1 MNRCSDPLSVL
12 IPARGTVVPG
22 TGRYVEGRIRHLQ
35 PAPQPFEA
43 YRPDVRVLLGY
54 ERAWASELGWEQQFG
69 EAVSADAAVFYKD
82 LDDLIV
88 QNSAFTD
95 LQSQFYTNDGI
106 GRIYGA
112 EFMLRHAL
120 VDRFFGW
127 VSYTVSRSERNDRP
141 GEAVDV
147 DDFAD
152 PTQAPDSNWYLF
164 DYDQTHIVVALA
176 GYRLPRDFEI
186 SAKVQHV
193 TGNPYTPYAGGVYD
207 IDQDFYFA
215 FQSANRNGERL
226 PPFFALDARV
236 DKLFTF
242 KNWQLE
248 LYLDLLNAVRG
259 QNPEFQLYNYDYTE
273 STYIRGLPFI
283 PSPGFEARI
292 NL

>member
-1 MNRCSDPLSVL
+1 M
-12 IPARGTVVPG
+12 
-22 TGRYVEGRIRHLQ
+22 
-35 PAPQPFEA
+35 
-43 YRPDVRVLLGY
+43 
-54 ERAWASELGWEQQFG
+54 
-69 EAVSADAAVFYKD
+69 FYKD

-127 VSYTVSRSERNDRP
+127 VNHTVSRSERNDRP
-141 GEAVDV
+141 SPRGV
-147 DDFAD
+147 DDFMTKRG
-152 PTQAPDSNWYLF
+152 PRLQRCLF
-164 DYDQTHIVVALA
+164 DYDQTHIVVALMS
-176 GYRLPRDFEI
+176 YRLPRDFEI

-193 TGNPYTPYAGGVYD
+193 TGNPYTPAASTTSTRTS
-207 IDQDFYFA
+207 FR
-215 FQSANRNGERL
+215 FQAQTGTGSGFSVLRTGHANKTAVHIQELAVG
-226 PPFFALDARV
+226 
-236 DKLFTF
+236 
-242 KNWQLE
+242 